1 MVTTKYILAS
11 RNRFFHL
18 FVLCIV
24 LLLFSASANAQVQP
38 PKPIK
43 VTTFQNLSFG
53 AFFQGVAGG
62 SVIIYPSGSRA
73 VTGDVI
79 QASLGYSYYPA
90 IFEVEANPGSQIII
104 QKGPDVLLSGSN
116 SGTMTLHIGDTDP
129 VSPFVNSTTPPGRTQ
144 VRVGA
149 TLLVGSPLA
158 NPVGAYNGTFT
169 ITFIQQ

>member
-1 MVTTKYILAS
+1 MSGK
-11 RNRFFHL
+11 RNRVGIIL
-18 FVLCIV
+18 PLGLGIA
-24 LLLFSASANAQVQP
+24 LMLSARTGMGQEQP
-38 PKPIK
+38 PTPMK

-73 VTGDVI
+73 VTGDII

-90 IFEVEANPGSQIII
+90 IFEIEANPGSQIVI

-158 NPVGAYNGTFT
+158 NPVGAYNGAFM